1 MGIMN
6 GKYFA
11 HLDLTIALD
20 IVYKEYNGTM
30 LINDIFSVVCV
41 FWRLL
46 GSCFLA
52 QQARCFD
59 IHSNHDELCAEYVKF
74 QL

>member
-6 GKYFA
+6 GESFA

-20 IVYKEYNGTM
+20 IVYKEYNDYI
-30 LINDIFSVVCV
+30 INYIFSVVSV

-46 GSCFLA
+46 SSCFLA

-59 IHSNHDELCAEYVKF
+59 IHSNHDELCAEYVKC
-74 QL
+74 QM